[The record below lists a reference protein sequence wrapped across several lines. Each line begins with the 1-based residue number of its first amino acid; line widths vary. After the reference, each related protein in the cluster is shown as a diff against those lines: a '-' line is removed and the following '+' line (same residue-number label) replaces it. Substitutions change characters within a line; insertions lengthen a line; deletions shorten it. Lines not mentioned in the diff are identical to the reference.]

1 MPGRDTSAIAHLELR
16 QHVEQAVRLAKQ
28 LGFSVLQLY
37 VVIDEFWGAAV
48 APGPS
53 RGPKHSGGG
62 E

>member
-16 QHVEQAVRLAKQ
+16 QHVEQAVRLGKQ
-28 LGFSVLQLY
+28 VGFNVLQLY
-37 VVIDEFWGAAV
+37 ALVDEFWDAAV

-53 RGPKHSGGG
+53 RGPKHTGGG